1 MAVTVTQLR
10 SFLAVVRTGS
20 VTAAA
25 EELVVSQPSVSAAVS
40 ALTRELGV
48 ELTERVGRN
57 VRPSAAGKVFASYAA
72 DVVGLLD
79 QGARAAREAAD
90 SAIAEL
96 RIGAVTTA
104 GEHIAPQLM
113 QAFAARHPELT
124 LSVDVGNRE
133 RVFERLRTHRSDIA
147 IGGRPPEDGVVGERF
162 LDNPIV
168 VITAPDD
175 PLAKGRRV
183 RVEELGSRPWLLRE
197 EGSGTRSMTEEFLA
211 GHALQPPIR
220 TLGSNG
226 AIKQAARAGLGV
238 SLQSRLATHLEIELG
253 LLATIQVDVPLPRR
267 QWYVIRPA
275 HGPVR
280 PAVEQFV
287 SFVHSGEA
295 KAAVERGLTLN
306 PPIHDGEASTG
317 HRWIQGHD
325 ATRARSSRP
334 SATAARPVTR
344 W

>member
-48 ELTERVGRN
+48 DLTERVGRN
-57 VRPSAAGKVFASYAA
+57 VRPSPAGRVFASYAA

-79 QGARAAREAAD
+79 QGARAARETAERAVT
-90 SAIAEL
+90 EL

-113 QAFAARHPELT
+113 QAFHELHPEIT

-133 RVFERLRTHRSDIA
+133 RVFERLRTHRSDVA
-147 IGGRPPEDGVVGERF
+147 VGGRPPDDGFVAEPF

-175 PLAKGRRV
+175 PLARARRV
-183 RVEELGSRPWLLRE
+183 PVEDLGSRPWLLRE
-197 EGSGTRSMTEEFLA
+197 EGSGTRSTTEEFLA
-211 GHALQPPIR
+211 GHGLDPPVR

-226 AIKQAARAGLGV
+226 AIKQAARAGLGL
-238 SLQSRLATHLEIELG
+238 SLQSRLATHLEVELG
-253 LLATIQVDVPLPRR
+253 LLGTIHVDVRLPRR

-280 PAVEQFV
+280 PAVEQFLT
-287 SFVHSGEA
+287 FLRSGEA
-295 KAAVERGLTLN
+295 EAAVERGLTT
-306 PPIHDGEASTG
+306 P
-317 HRWIQGHD
+317 
-325 ATRARSSRP
+325 RARAPRGP
-334 SATAARPVTR
+334 APPRR
-344 W
+344 GR

>member
-57 VRPSAAGKVFASYAA
+57 VRPSPAGKAFASYAA

-90 SAIAEL
+90 SAVTEL

-113 QAFAARHPELT
+113 QAFAALHPEVT
-124 LSVDVGNRE
+124 LSVDVGNRQ
-133 RVFERLRTHRSDIA
+133 RVFERLRTHRSDLA
-147 IGGRPPEDGVVGERF
+147 IGGRPPDDGIVGQRF

-168 VITAPDD
+168 VVTAPDD
-175 PLAKGRRV
+175 PLAKQGRRV

-211 GHALQPPIR
+211 GHDLHPPIR

-238 SLQSRLATHLEIELG
+238 SLQSRLATHLEVELG
-253 LLATIQVDVPLPRR
+253 LLGTMNVDVPLPRR
-267 QWYVIRPA
+267 HWYVIRPA

-280 PAVEQFV
+280 PAVEQFLG
-287 SFVHSGEA
+287 FVHSGEA
-295 KAAVERGLTLN
+295 KAAVERGLTLTT
-306 PPIHDGEASTG
+306 P
-317 HRWIQGHD
+317 
-325 ATRARSSRP
+325 RARAPGGPAPPR
-334 SATAARPVTR
+334 RGR
-344 W
+344 

>member
-57 VRPSAAGKVFASYAA
+57 VRPSPAGRVFASYAA
-72 DVVGLLD
+72 DIIGLLD

-90 SAIAEL
+90 TAAMEL

-113 QAFAARHPELT
+113 QAFAARNPEVD
-124 LSVDVGNRE
+124 LSLDVGNRA
-133 RVFERLRTHRSDIA
+133 RVFERLRAHRSDVA
-147 IGGRPPEDGVVGERF
+147 VGGRPPDDGLVGEPF

-168 VITAPDD
+168 VITAADD
-175 PLAKGRRV
+175 PLAKARRV
-183 RVEELGSRPWLLRE
+183 RVEQLGSRPWLLRE
-197 EGSGTRSMTEEFLA
+197 DGSGTRSMTEEFLA
-211 GHALQPPIR
+211 AHDLHPPVR

-238 SLQSRLATHLEIELG
+238 SLQSRLATHLEVELG
-253 LLATIQVDVPLPRR
+253 VLAIVNVDVPLPHRR
-267 QWYVIRPA
+267 WYVIRPA
-275 HGPVR
+275 RGPSR
-280 PAVEQFV
+280 PAVDRFLRFAR
-287 SFVHSGEA
+287 SDEA
-295 KAAVERGLTLN
+295 RAAVEAGLRT
-306 PPIHDGEASTG
+306 P
-317 HRWIQGHD
+317 
-325 ATRARSSRP
+325 RARAPRGQAQPRP
-334 SATAARPVTR
+334 GR
-344 W
+344 

>member
-20 VTAAA
+20 VTGAA

-57 VRPSAAGKVFASYAA
+57 VRPSAAGKVFAAYAA
-72 DVVGLLD
+72 DVIGLLD

-90 SAIAEL
+90 STATEL
-96 RIGAVTTA
+96 RIAAVTTA
-104 GEHIAPQLM
+104 GEHIAPQLV
-113 QAFAARHPELT
+113 QAFAAGHPQVAV
-124 LSVDVGNRE
+124 SVDVGNRE
-133 RVFERLRTHRSDIA
+133 RVFERLRTHRSDVA
-147 IGGRPPEDGVVGERF
+147 IGGRPPGDGIVGERF

-168 VITAPDD
+168 VITAADD
-175 PLAKGRRV
+175 PLAKARRIP
-183 RVEELGSRPWLLRE
+183 VEQLGSRPWLLRE

-211 GHALQPPIR
+211 SHDLRPPVR

-238 SLQSRLATHLEIELG
+238 SLQSRLATHLEVELG
-253 LLATIQVDVPLPRR
+253 LLGTITVDVPLPRR
-267 QWYVIRPA
+267 QWFVIRPA

-280 PAVEQFV
+280 PAVQDFLRFAR
-287 SFVHSGEA
+287 SDEA
-295 KAAVERGLTLN
+295 RAAVERGLTM
-306 PPIHDGEASTG
+306 PPA
-317 HRWIQGHD
+317 
-325 ATRARSSRP
+325 RAPRAQARRRP
-334 SATAARPVTR
+334 GR
-344 W
+344 

>member
-10 SFLAVVRTGS
+10 SFLALVRTGS
-20 VTAAA
+20 VTGAA

-57 VRPSAAGKVFASYAA
+57 VRPSSAGKVFASYAA
-72 DVVGLLD
+72 DIIGLLD

-90 SAIAEL
+90 STASEL

-113 QAFAARHPELT
+113 QAFAARHPDVT
-124 LSVDVGNRE
+124 LNVDVGNRE

-147 IGGRPPEDGVVGERF
+147 IGGRPPDDGIVGERF

-175 PLAKGRRV
+175 PLAKARRV
-183 RVEELGSRPWLLRE
+183 RVEQLGSRPWLLRE

-211 GHALQPPIR
+211 GHDLRPPIR

-238 SLQSRLATHLEIELG
+238 SLQARLATHLEVELG
-253 LLATIQVDVPLPRR
+253 LLGTINVDVPLPRR
-267 QWYVIRPA
+267 HWYVIRPA

-280 PAVEQFV
+280 PAVEHFL
-287 SFVHSGEA
+287 SFVRSDEA
-295 KAAVERGLTLN
+295 KAAVERGLTT
-306 PPIHDGEASTG
+306 PPAGAPRG
-317 HRWIQGHD
+317 PR
-325 ATRARSSRP
+325 RP
-334 SATAARPVTR
+334 RPDR
-344 W
+344 

>member
-40 ALTRELGV
+40 ALSRELGV

-57 VRPSAAGKVFASYAA
+57 IRPSAAGAAFAAYAT
-72 DVVGLLD
+72 DIVGLLD
-79 QGARAAREAAD
+79 QGARAAREAEQQMA
-90 SAIAEL
+90 AEL

-104 GEHIAPQLM
+104 GEHIVPQLM
-113 QAFAARHPELT
+113 QEYAARHPEVT
-124 LSVDVGNRE
+124 LSLDVGNRE
-133 RVFERLRTHRSDIA
+133 RVFERLRAHRSDVA
-147 IGGRPPEDGVVGERF
+147 IGGRPPDDGVVGEPF

-168 VITAPDD
+168 VVTAPDD
-175 PLAKGRRV
+175 PLTKRRV
-183 RVEELGSRPWLLRE
+183 PVEELGSRPWLLRE

-211 GHALQPPIR
+211 GHDLRPPTR

-238 SLQSRLATHLEIELG
+238 SLQSRLATDLEVELG
-253 LLATIQVDVPLPRR
+253 LLGTIDVDVPLPSR

-275 HGPVR
+275 HGPLR
-280 PAVEQFV
+280 PAVEQFLA
-287 SFVHSGEA
+287 FVH
-295 KAAVERGLTLN
+295 
-306 PPIHDGEASTG
+306 
-317 HRWIQGHD
+317 D
-325 ATRARSSRP
+325 AMRSS
-334 SATAARPVTR
+334 S
-344 W
+344 

>member
-48 ELTERVGRN
+48 ELTERVGRS
-57 VRPSAAGKVFASYAA
+57 VRPSPAGKVFASYAT

-90 SAIAEL
+90 SAATEL

-113 QAFAARHPELT
+113 QAFAARHPEVA

-133 RVFERLRTHRSDIA
+133 RVFERLRTHRSDVA
-147 IGGRPPEDGVVGERF
+147 IGGRPPDEGIVGERF

-175 PLAKGRRV
+175 PLANARRV
-183 RVEELGSRPWLLRE
+183 RVEQLGSRPWLLRE
-197 EGSGTRSMTEEFLA
+197 EGSGTRSMTAEFLA
-211 GHALQPPIR
+211 GHDLHPPILN
-220 TLGSNG
+220 LGSNG

-238 SLQSRLATHLEIELG
+238 SLQSRLATHLEVELG
-253 LLATIQVDVPLPRR
+253 LLGTIHVDVPLPRR

-280 PAVEQFV
+280 PAVEHFLRFAR
-287 SFVHSGEA
+287 SDEA
-295 KAAVERGLTLN
+295 KAAVERGLTTPL
-306 PPIHDGEASTG
+306 
-317 HRWIQGHD
+317 
-325 ATRARSSRP
+325 ARRP
-334 SATAARPVTR
+334 HGPRRPR
-344 W
+344 PGR

>member
-48 ELTERVGRN
+48 EVTERVGRN
-57 VRPSAAGKVFASYAA
+57 VRPSPAGNAFASYAA
-72 DVVGLLD
+72 DVIGLLD

-90 SAIAEL
+90 ATATEL

-104 GEHIAPQLM
+104 GEHIVPQLM
-113 QAFAARHPELT
+113 QAFAARHPEVALN
-124 LSVDVGNRE
+124 VDVGNRE
-133 RVFERLRTHRSDIA
+133 RVFERLRTHRSDVA
-147 IGGRPPEDGVVGERF
+147 IGGRPPDDGIVGERF
-162 LDNPIV
+162 LDNQIV
-168 VITAPDD
+168 VITSPDD
-175 PLAKGRRV
+175 PLANERRV
-183 RVEELGSRPWLLRE
+183 RVEQLGSRPWLLRE

-211 GHALQPPIR
+211 GHDLRPPIR

-226 AIKQAARAGLGV
+226 AIKQAARAGLGL
-238 SLQSRLATHLEIELG
+238 SLQSRLATHLELELG
-253 LLATIQVDVPLPRR
+253 LLATIHVDVPLPRR

-280 PAVEQFV
+280 PAVERFL
-287 SFVHSGEA
+287 SFVRSDEA
-295 KAAVERGLTLN
+295 KNAVEGGLTTPRAAA
-306 PPIHDGEASTG
+306 PPGPAPP
-317 HRWIQGHD
+317 
-325 ATRARSSRP
+325 RP
-334 SATAARPVTR
+334 GP
-344 W
+344 

>member
-25 EELVVSQPSVSAAVS
+25 EALVVSQPSVSAAVS

-48 ELTERVGRN
+48 DLTERVGRN
-57 VRPSAAGKVFASYAA
+57 VRPSPAGKVFAAYAA
-72 DVVGLLD
+72 DVIGLLD
-79 QGARAAREAAD
+79 QGARAAREAAN
-90 SAIAEL
+90 ATATEL

-104 GEHIAPQLM
+104 GEHIVPQLM
-113 QAFAARHPELT
+113 QAFAALHPEVA

-133 RVFERLRTHRSDIA
+133 RVFERLRSRRSDVA
-147 IGGRPPEDGVVGERF
+147 IGGRPPDDGIVGERF

-175 PLAKGRRV
+175 PLAKVRRV
-183 RVEELGSRPWLLRE
+183 RVEQLGSRPWLLRE

-211 GHALQPPIR
+211 GHDLHPPIR

-238 SLQSRLATHLEIELG
+238 SLQSRLATHLEVELG
-253 LLATIQVDVPLPRR
+253 LLATIRVDVPLPRR

-280 PAVEQFV
+280 PAVEWFL
-287 SFVHSGEA
+287 SFARSDEA
-295 KAAVERGLTLN
+295 QAAVQRGLTM
-306 PPIHDGEASTG
+306 P
-317 HRWIQGHD
+317 
-325 ATRARSSRP
+325 RARAPRGPAPPRP
-334 SATAARPVTR
+334 GR
-344 W
+344 

>member
-57 VRPSAAGKVFASYAA
+57 VRPSPAGKAFASYAA

-90 SAIAEL
+90 RALTEL

-113 QAFAARHPELT
+113 QAFAARHPEVTLT
-124 LSVDVGNRE
+124 VDVGNRE

-147 IGGRPPEDGVVGERF
+147 IGGRPPDDGIVGERF

-168 VITAPDD
+168 AVTAPDD
-175 PLAKGRRV
+175 PLANGRRV

-211 GHALQPPIR
+211 GHDLHPPIR
-220 TLGSNG
+220 NLGSNG

-238 SLQSRLATHLEIELG
+238 SLQSRLATHLEVELG
-253 LLATIQVDVPLPRR
+253 LLGTIHVDVPLPRR
-267 QWYVIRPA
+267 HWYVIRPA

-280 PAVEQFV
+280 PAVEQFLG
-287 SFVHSGEA
+287 FVHSGEA
-295 KAAVERGLTLN
+295 KAA
-306 PPIHDGEASTG
+306 I
-317 HRWIQGHD
+317 HD
-325 ATRARSSRP
+325 ATRWSSGRP

>member
-40 ALTRELGV
+40 ALTRELGI

-57 VRPSAAGKVFASYAA
+57 VRPSPAGKVFASYAA

-90 SAIAEL
+90 SAVTEL

-113 QAFAARHPELT
+113 QAFAAHHPEVT

-133 RVFERLRTHRSDIA
+133 RVFERLRTHRSDLA
-147 IGGRPPEDGVVGERF
+147 IGGRPPEDGIVGQRF

-168 VITAPDD
+168 VVTAPDD
-175 PLAKGRRV
+175 PLANGRRV

-211 GHALQPPIR
+211 AHDLHPPIR

-238 SLQSRLATHLEIELG
+238 SLQSRLATHLEFELG
-253 LLATIQVDVPLPRR
+253 LLGTIHVDAPLPRR
-267 QWYVIRPA
+267 HWYVIRPA

-280 PAVEQFV
+280 PAVQQFL
-287 SFVHSGEA
+287 SFVHSGDA
-295 KAAVERGLTLN
+295 KAAVERGLTT
-306 PPIHDGEASTG
+306 P
-317 HRWIQGHD
+317 
-325 ATRARSSRP
+325 RARAPGGPAPPR
-334 SATAARPVTR
+334 RGR
-344 W
+344 

>member
-48 ELTERVGRN
+48 ELTERVGRS
-57 VRPSAAGKVFASYAA
+57 VRPSPAGKVFASYAA
-72 DVVGLLD
+72 DVIGLLD

-90 SAIAEL
+90 SATSEL

-113 QAFAARHPELT
+113 QTFAARHPEVA

-133 RVFERLRTHRSDIA
+133 RVFERLRTHRSDVA
-147 IGGRPPEDGVVGERF
+147 IGGRPPDEGIVGERF

-168 VITAPDD
+168 VIAAPDD
-175 PLAKGRRV
+175 PLAKARRV
-183 RVEELGSRPWLLRE
+183 RVEQLGSRPWLLRE

-211 GHALQPPIR
+211 AHDLHPPIR

-238 SLQSRLATHLEIELG
+238 SLQSRLATHLEVELG
-253 LLATIQVDVPLPRR
+253 LLAIVNVDVPLPRR

-275 HGPVR
+275 HGPLR
-280 PAVEQFV
+280 PAVERFL
-287 SFVHSGEA
+287 SFVRSDEA
-295 KAAVERGLTLN
+295 KAAVERGLTMR
-306 PPIHDGEASTG
+306 GA
-317 HRWIQGHD
+317 
-325 ATRARSSRP
+325 RAPRGP
-334 SATAARPVTR
+334 ARPR
-344 W
+344 RGR

>member
-25 EELVVSQPSVSAAVS
+25 EELVVSQPSVSAAVT

-57 VRPSAAGKVFASYAA
+57 IRPSPAGTVFASYAA

-90 SAIAEL
+90 RAAAEL

-113 QAFAARHPELT
+113 QAFAALHPEVTLT
-124 LSVDVGNRE
+124 VDVGNRE
-133 RVFERLRTHRSDIA
+133 RVFERLRAHRSDIA
-147 IGGRPPEDGVVGERF
+147 IGGRPPDDGLAAQGF

-168 VITAPDD
+168 IVTAADD

-183 RVEELGSRPWLLRE
+183 RVEQLGARPWLLRE
-197 EGSGTRSMTEEFLA
+197 EGSGTRAMTEEFLA
-211 GHALQPPIR
+211 AHGLHPPIR

-238 SLQSRLATHLEIELG
+238 SLQSRLATHLEVELG
-253 LLATIQVDVPLPRR
+253 LLATIPVDVPLPRR

-275 HGPVR
+275 HGPLR

-287 SFVHSGEA
+287 SFVHTGEA
-295 KAAVERGLTLN
+295 KAAVERGLTMPRGQARGDPAPQ
-306 PPIHDGEASTG
+306 PPG
-317 HRWIQGHD
+317 
-325 ATRARSSRP
+325 P
-334 SATAARPVTR
+334 
-344 W
+344 

>member
-57 VRPSAAGKVFASYAA
+57 VRPSPAGMVFAAYAA
-72 DVVGLLD
+72 DVIGLLD
-79 QGARAAREAAD
+79 QGARAARETAD
-90 SAIAEL
+90 SVATEL

-113 QAFAARHPELT
+113 QAFGASHPEVA
-124 LSVDVGNRE
+124 LSVEVGNRE
-133 RVFERLRTHRSDIA
+133 RVFERLRTHGSDVA
-147 IGGRPPEDGVVGERF
+147 IGGRPPGEGIVGERF

-168 VITAPDD
+168 VITARDD
-175 PLAKGRRV
+175 PLAKARRV
-183 RVEELGSRPWLLRE
+183 GVEQLGSRPWLLRE
-197 EGSGTRSMTEEFLA
+197 EGSGTRSMTEDFLA
-211 GHALQPPIR
+211 SHDLHPPIR

-238 SLQSRLATHLEIELG
+238 SLQSRLATHLEVELG
-253 LLATIQVDVPLPRR
+253 LLGTINLDVPLPRR
-267 QWYVIRPA
+267 QWYVSRPA
-275 HGPVR
+275 QGPVR
-280 PAVEQFV
+280 PAVERFLRFV
-287 SFVHSGEA
+287 RSDEA
-295 KAAVERGLTLN
+295 KAAVERGLTTPL
-306 PPIHDGEASTG
+306 A
-317 HRWIQGHD
+317 
-325 ATRARSSRP
+325 RAPRDQ
-334 SATAARPVTR
+334 ARPR
-344 W
+344 PGRSPGGRG

>member
-40 ALTRELGV
+40 ALARELGV
-48 ELTERVGRN
+48 ELTERVGRS
-57 VRPSAAGKVFASYAA
+57 VRPSPAGKVFSTYAA

-90 SAIAEL
+90 RAVTEL

-113 QAFAARHPELT
+113 QAFHGRHPEIT

-133 RVFERLRTHRSDIA
+133 RVFERLRTHRSDVA
-147 IGGRPPEDGVVGERF
+147 IGGRPPDDGFVAERF

-168 VITAPDD
+168 VITAADD
-175 PLAKGRRV
+175 PLAQARRV

-211 GHALQPPIR
+211 GHDLHPPVR

-226 AIKQAARAGLGV
+226 AIKQAARAGLCL
-238 SLQSRLATHLEIELG
+238 SLQSRLATHLEVELG
-253 LLATIQVDVPLPRR
+253 LLATVHVDVPLPRR
-267 QWYVIRPA
+267 QWYAIRPA

-280 PAVEQFV
+280 PAVEQFLT
-287 SFVHSGEA
+287 FLRSGDAE
-295 KAAVERGLTLN
+295 AAVERGLTLPRAPRGPA
-306 PPIHDGEASTG
+306 PPRRG
-317 HRWIQGHD
+317 R
-325 ATRARSSRP
+325 
-334 SATAARPVTR
+334 
-344 W
+344 

>member
-79 QGARAAREAAD
+79 QGARAAREAAEI
-90 SAIAEL
+90 AVAEL
-96 RIGAVTTA
+96 RIAAVTTA

-113 QAFAARHPELT
+113 QAFHELHPEVT

-133 RVFERLRTHRSDIA
+133 RVFERLRGHRSDVA
-147 IGGRPPEDGVVGERF
+147 IGGRPPDDGIVGERF

-168 VITAPDD
+168 VITTPDD
-175 PLAKGRRV
+175 PLAKARRV

-211 GHALQPPIR
+211 AHDLHPPIR

-238 SLQSRLATHLEIELG
+238 SLQSQLATHLEVELG
-253 LLATIQVDVPLPRR
+253 LLGTIHVDVPLPRR

-280 PAVEQFV
+280 PAVERFLTFV
-287 SFVHSGEA
+287 RSDEA
-295 KAAVERGLTLN
+295 KLAVDRGL
-306 PPIHDGEASTG
+306 
-317 HRWIQGHD
+317 
-325 ATRARSSRP
+325 ATPRARAPRGP
-334 SATAARPVTR
+334 EPPPPVR
-344 W
+344 

>member
-48 ELTERVGRN
+48 ELTERAGRN
-57 VRPSAAGKVFASYAA
+57 VRPSPAGKVFASYAA

-79 QGARAAREAAD
+79 QGARAAREAAERT
-90 SAIAEL
+90 ATEL
-96 RIGAVTTA
+96 RIGAVNTA

-113 QAFAARHPELT
+113 QAFAARHPEVT

-147 IGGRPPEDGVVGERF
+147 IGGRPPDDEIVGERF

-168 VITAPDD
+168 VITEADD
-175 PLAKGRRV
+175 PLAQARRV

-211 GHALQPPIR
+211 AHDLHPPIR

-238 SLQSRLATHLEIELG
+238 SLQSQLATHLEVELG
-253 LLATIQVDVPLPRR
+253 LLGTIHVDVPLPRR
-267 QWYVIRPA
+267 HWYVIRPA
-275 HGPVR
+275 RGPVR
-280 PAVEQFV
+280 PAVEQFLG
-287 SFVHSGEA
+287 FVRSDEA
-295 KAAVERGLTLN
+295 KAAVTT
-306 PPIHDGEASTG
+306 P
-317 HRWIQGHD
+317 
-325 ATRARSSRP
+325 RARAPRGP
-334 SATAARPVTR
+334 ARPR
-344 W
+344 RGR

>member
-40 ALTRELGV
+40 ALSRELGV
-48 ELTERVGRN
+48 DLTERMGRN
-57 VRPSAAGKVFASYAA
+57 VRPSPAGKVFASYAA

-90 SAIAEL
+90 RAVTEL

-104 GEHIAPQLM
+104 GEHIVPQLM
-113 QAFAARHPELT
+113 QAFAARHPEIT

-147 IGGRPPEDGVVGERF
+147 IGGRPPDDGIVGERF

-168 VITAPDD
+168 IITAHDD
-175 PLAKGRRV
+175 PLAKARRV

-197 EGSGTRSMTEEFLA
+197 EGSGTRSMVEEFLA
-211 GHALQPPIR
+211 GHDLHPPTR

-238 SLQSRLATHLEIELG
+238 SLQSRLATHLELDLG
-253 LLATIQVDVPLPRR
+253 LLATIHVNVPLPRR
-267 QWYVIRPA
+267 QWYAIRPA

-280 PAVEQFV
+280 PAVEQFIG
-287 SFVHSGEA
+287 FLRSGEA
-295 KAAVERGLTLN
+295 KAAVERGLTLIT
-306 PPIHDGEASTG
+306 P
-317 HRWIQGHD
+317 
-325 ATRARSSRP
+325 RARAPRGP
-334 SATAARPVTR
+334 APPQPGR
-344 W
+344 

>member
-57 VRPSAAGKVFASYAA
+57 VRPSPAGKVFASYAA

-79 QGARAAREAAD
+79 QGARAAREAAL
-90 SAIAEL
+90 SAVTEL

-104 GEHIAPQLM
+104 AEHIVPQLM
-113 QAFAARHPELT
+113 QAFAALHPEVT
-124 LSVDVGNRE
+124 LSVDVGNRQ

-147 IGGRPPEDGVVGERF
+147 IGGRPPDDGIVGLRF

-168 VITAPDD
+168 AVTAADD
-175 PLAKGRRV
+175 PLANGGRV

-197 EGSGTRSMTEEFLA
+197 EGSGTRSMNEEFLA
-211 GHALQPPIR
+211 GHDLHPPVL

-226 AIKQAARAGLGV
+226 AIKQAARAGLGI
-238 SLQSRLATHLEIELG
+238 SLQLRLATHLEVELG
-253 LLATIQVDVPLPRR
+253 LLATIQIDVPLPRR

-275 HGPVR
+275 HGPLR
-280 PAVEQFV
+280 PAVEQFLA
-287 SFVHSGEA
+287 FAHSGEA
-295 KAAVERGLTLN
+295 KGAVERGLTT
-306 PPIHDGEASTG
+306 P
-317 HRWIQGHD
+317 
-325 ATRARSSRP
+325 RARAPGDPAPRP
-334 SATAARPVTR
+334 PGP
-344 W
+344 

>member
-1 MAVTVTQLR
+1 MAVTITQLR

-48 ELTERVGRN
+48 ELTERVGRS
-57 VRPSAAGKVFASYAA
+57 VRPSPAGKVFASYAA
-72 DVVGLLD
+72 DVIGLLD

-90 SAIAEL
+90 SAASEL

-113 QAFAARHPELT
+113 QTFAAHHPEIA

-133 RVFERLRTHRSDIA
+133 RVFERLRTHRSDVA
-147 IGGRPPEDGVVGERF
+147 IGGRPPDEGIVGERF

-168 VITAPDD
+168 VIAAPDD
-175 PLAKGRRV
+175 PLAKARRV
-183 RVEELGSRPWLLRE
+183 RVEQLGSRPWLLRE

-211 GHALQPPIR
+211 AHDLHPPIR

-238 SLQSRLATHLEIELG
+238 SLQSRLATHLEVELG
-253 LLATIQVDVPLPRR
+253 LLAIVNVDVALPRR

-280 PAVEQFV
+280 PAVERFLEFV
-287 SFVHSGEA
+287 RSDEA
-295 KAAVERGLTLN
+295 KAAVERGLTTRGARAPRDPV
-306 PPIHDGEASTG
+306 PPRRG
-317 HRWIQGHD
+317 R
-325 ATRARSSRP
+325 
-334 SATAARPVTR
+334 
-344 W
+344 

>member
-25 EELVVSQPSVSAAVS
+25 EELVVSQPSVSAAVA

-57 VRPSAAGKVFASYAA
+57 VRPSPAGKVFASYAA

-79 QGARAAREAAD
+79 QGARAAREVAD
-90 SAIAEL
+90 RAVTEL

-113 QAFAARHPELT
+113 QAFGARHPEVT
-124 LSVDVGNRE
+124 LSLDVGNRE
-133 RVFERLRTHRSDIA
+133 RVFERLRTHKSDIA
-147 IGGRPPEDGVVGERF
+147 IGGRPAEDGVVGERF

-175 PLAKGRRV
+175 PLAHGRRV
-183 RVEELGSRPWLLRE
+183 RAEELGSRPWLLRE

-211 GHALQPPIR
+211 AHGLHPPVR

-238 SLQSRLATHLEIELG
+238 SLQSRLATQLELELG
-253 LLATIQVDVPLPRR
+253 LLGTIDIDVPLPRR
-267 QWYVIRPA
+267 EWYVSRPE

-280 PAVEQFV
+280 PAVEQFLG
-287 SFVHSGEA
+287 FVRSGEA
-295 KAAVERGLTLN
+295 RAAVERGV
-306 PPIHDGEASTG
+306 STP
-317 HRWIQGHD
+317 
-325 ATRARSSRP
+325 RARAPAGPAPPRP
-334 SATAARPVTR
+334 GR
-344 W
+344 

>member
-57 VRPSAAGKVFASYAA
+57 VRPSPAGRVFASYAA
-72 DVVGLLD
+72 DIIGLLD

-90 SAIAEL
+90 AAAMEL

-113 QAFAARHPELT
+113 QAFGAHHPDVD
-124 LSVDVGNRE
+124 LSLDVGNRA
-133 RVFERLRTHRSDIA
+133 RVFERLRAHRSDVA
-147 IGGRPPEDGVVGERF
+147 VGGRPPGDGLVGEPF

-168 VITAPDD
+168 VITAADD
-175 PLAKGRRV
+175 PLARARRV
-183 RVEELGSRPWLLRE
+183 RVEQLGSRPWLLRE
-197 EGSGTRSMTEEFLA
+197 DGSGTRSMTEEFLA
-211 GHALQPPIR
+211 AHDLHPPVR

-238 SLQSRLATHLEIELG
+238 SLQSRLATQLEVDLG
-253 LLATIQVDVPLPRR
+253 LLAIVNVDVALPRR
-267 QWYVIRPA
+267 RWYVIRPA
-275 HGPVR
+275 HGPSR
-280 PAVEQFV
+280 PAVERFVQFAR
-287 SFVHSGEA
+287 SDEA
-295 KAAVERGLTLN
+295 REAVEAGLRT
-306 PPIHDGEASTG
+306 PGARAPRD
-317 HRWIQGHD
+317 
-325 ATRARSSRP
+325 RARPRP
-334 SATAARPVTR
+334 GR
-344 W
+344 

>member
-40 ALTRELGV
+40 ALSRELGV

-57 VRPSAAGKVFASYAA
+57 VRPSPAGKVFASYAA

-79 QGARAAREAAD
+79 QGARAASETAEKALT
-90 SAIAEL
+90 EL

-113 QAFAARHPELT
+113 QAFAALHPEVTLT
-124 LSVDVGNRE
+124 VDVGNRA
-133 RVFERLRTHRSDIA
+133 RVFERLRAHLSDVA
-147 IGGRPPEDGVVGERF
+147 IGGRPPDEGLVGERF

-168 VITAPDD
+168 VVTAPDD
-175 PLAKGRRV
+175 PLATARRV
-183 RVEELGSRPWLLRE
+183 RVAELGSRPWLLRE

-211 GHALQPPIR
+211 GHDLHPPIR

-238 SLQSRLATHLEIELG
+238 SLQSRLATHLEVELG
-253 LLATIQVDVPLPRR
+253 LLGTMHVDVPLPRR

-275 HGPVR
+275 QGPVR
-280 PAVEQFV
+280 PAVEQFIG
-287 SFVHSGEA
+287 FLRSGEA
-295 KAAVERGLTLN
+295 KAAVERGLTLTT
-306 PPIHDGEASTG
+306 P
-317 HRWIQGHD
+317 
-325 ATRARSSRP
+325 RARAPRGP
-334 SATAARPVTR
+334 AQPQPGR
-344 W
+344 